1 MFVLNIFLII
11 FVRNINPFIMA
22 ISFKNLITKHYS
34 GRVGDVVLRNYG
46 GKSVMAKRPDCS
58 KVIKS
63 TAQLANMAK
72 FGKASKYSK
81 TVKNDPKLSE
91 DYNEK
96 KKKTKYKDVYHA
108 AMSDFMTKPKVRKV
122 DLKIYRGQPGNLI
135 RISAWDKFRV
145 ETVNVMILNNKGQ
158 LIEKG
163 PAVAKAFSGN
173 REWDYIAIAENA
185 DYKGG
190 SIEIRVTDKPGNV
203 AREVVS
209 FDST

>member
-1 MFVLNIFLII
+1 MFVLNIFRII

-22 ISFKNLITKHYS
+22 ISFKNLITRGYS

-63 TAQLANMAK
+63 ATQLANMAK

-81 TVKNDPKLSE
+81 AVKNDPQRSK
-91 DYNEK
+91 DYSEK

-108 AMSDFMTKPKVRKV
+108 AMSDCMTKPKVQKV
-122 DLKIYRGQPGNLI
+122 DLVGYRGLKGNVI
-135 RISAWDKFRV
+135 RISAYDKFRV
-145 ETVNVMILNNKGQ
+145 ETVSVVILNKMGQ

-173 REWDYIAIAENA
+173 REWDYIATVENLN
-185 DYKGG
+185 YQGG
-190 SIEIRVTDKPGNV
+190 SVEIRVTDKPGNV
-203 AREVVS
+203 VREVITL
-209 FDST
+209 DST